1 MNYKQFLTIYNQGP
15 EELYRLFKMY
25 EREIESSN
33 GKFQV
38 VSNRIS
44 TLEFQSKTLQIAI
57 SHLHPMDFVN
67 QKPKVYVKKRIV
79 KQVVSQ
85 DIKDIPFTTFL
96 IVIM

>member
-25 EREIESSN
+25 EREIESLN

-44 TLEFQSKTLQIAI
+44 TLEFQSKKTSTN
-57 SHLHPMDFVN
+57 SH
-67 QKPKVYVKKRIV
+67 KPPSSDGLRIYVKKRIV
-79 KQVVSQ
+79 KQEVSQ

-96 IVIM
+96 ILIM